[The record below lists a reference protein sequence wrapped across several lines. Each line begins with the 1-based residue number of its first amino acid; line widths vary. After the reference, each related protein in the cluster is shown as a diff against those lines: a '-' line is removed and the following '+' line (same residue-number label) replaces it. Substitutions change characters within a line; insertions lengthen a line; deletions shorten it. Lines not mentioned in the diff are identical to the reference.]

1 MKDLALG
8 IVIGL
13 IVGAMVGYVVVGTQN
28 PTPQACEANLPSAD
42 FDKTLEKAVEKIN
55 SMIHTDYPDVNVRV
69 TNTQP
74 YGEIYLLNLEFY
86 NDNGPLATQSFFM
99 TANGSML
106 LLNDPKC
113 IVTLSE
119 QETNGETR
127 GETGDGENRINVSV
141 DDDPSIGPA
150 DAKVVIVEFSDYT
163 CPACARF
170 ANEVE
175 SKLLENY
182 GDKIRFVYRDFPV
195 HGNIAYKAA
204 EAANCAGEQ
213 DKYWEF
219 HRILYQNQREWMSN
233 TSMLYSYAEQLG
245 LNVTAFKVCLDS
257 GKYKLEVEKDFQD
270 GMSYGVTGTP
280 TFFINGKKVVG
291 INPNKPYEEFA
302 KLIDQELQ

>member
-1 MKDLALG
+1 MKDLAVG

-13 IVGAMVGYVVVGTQN
+13 IVGVLVGYIVVGAQN
-28 PTPQACEANLPSAD
+28 PAPQACEANPPGAD

-55 SMIHTDYPDVNVRV
+55 SMVHANYPDVNVRV
-69 TNTQP
+69 TKTQP

-86 NDNGPLATQSFFM
+86 NDKGTLTSQSMFM

-106 LLNDPKC
+106 LLNDPRC
-113 IVTLSE
+113 IISLSE
-119 QETNGETR
+119 QETNGET
-127 GETGDGENRINVSV
+127 GAGGNRINVSV
-141 DDDPSIGPA
+141 DDDPSIGSE

-163 CPACARF
+163 CPYCAKF

-175 SKLLENY
+175 DKLLENY

-195 HGNIAYKAA
+195 HGDIAYKGA

-213 DKYWEF
+213 GKYWEF

-245 LNVTAFKVCLDS
+245 LNVTAFKACLDS
-257 GKYKLEVEKDFQD
+257 GKYKSEVDKDLQD
-270 GMSYGVTGTP
+270 GRSYGVTGTP

-291 INPNKPYEEFA
+291 YMPYEEFA